1 VCFFLLNGDVQ
12 IVESSETAGA
22 GNAGRGMVE
31 FTSNNQELVYSKRG
45 CKFHMIPL
53 QEKAL
58 LLMDVPILV
67 KMLIFKGLRFRCQFK
82 RFFIKV
88 VLIFQI

>member
-1 VCFFLLNGDVQ
+1 
-12 IVESSETAGA
+12 
-22 GNAGRGMVE
+22 
-31 FTSNNQELVYSKRG
+31 
-45 CKFHMIPL
+45 MIPL